1 MNRDHKID
9 IIQILS
15 PAPSTAS
22 RITFSRFVWSGASE
36 DSMTWD
42 IPGILAISERRFD
55 SRFESNTGANAEIA
69 RGVGDNLLHGCNYNI
84 STDQY

>member
-42 IPGILAISERRFD
+42 ISDILAISEQQFD
-55 SRFESNTGANAEIA
+55 KARASTEIA
-69 RGVGDNLLHGCNYNI
+69 RGVGYNLLHGCNYNI